1 MTKRAEIALSRREF
15 GLVTGGFLI
24 SGVASGCQGQGS
36 GRQRSEARLTARP
49 SATKTTWAAGTYA
62 LGLAGAR
69 DAFLQVPADAGDG
82 PLPVLVLF
90 HGAGGSAERFLRR
103 LATATEA
110 LRIVIVATDSRGRTW
125 DVIPGEQ
132 GTLLDIVTGHR
143 RSAGFGADVAFLDRA
158 LERVFQKVSVDPA
171 CIAVGGFSDGATYA
185 LSLGLINGDLF
196 QRIVAFSPG
205 FIVEGEPRGRPQVFV
220 SHGRADEILPIDR
233 CSRRIV
239 PALQKRGYA
248 VTFRE
253 FDGGHEMPEALA
265 REAIRWIMGG
275 A

>member
-1 MTKRAEIALSRREF
+1 MPQRAQIAISRRRF
-15 GLVTGGFLI
+15 GLVAGGFLL
-24 SGVASGCQGQGS
+24 SGVASACQAQGR
-36 GRQRSEARLTARP
+36 GRQRGDARLTARP
-49 SATKTTWAAGTYA
+49 SATKTTWAAGTHA
-62 LGLAGAR
+62 LGLGGAR

-103 LATATEA
+103 LAKATEA
-110 LRIVIVATDSRGRTW
+110 LRIVILATDSRARTW

-143 RSAGFGADVAFLDRA
+143 RSAGFGPDVEFLDRA
-158 LERVFQKVSVDPA
+158 LERVFQKVAGDPER
-171 CIAVGGFSDGATYA
+171 IAVGGFSDGASYA
-185 LSLGLINGDLF
+185 LSLGLTNGDLF
-196 QRIVAFSPG
+196 RRIVAFSPG

-239 PALQKRGYA
+239 PVLQERGYA

-265 REAIRWIMGG
+265 REAISWIMGG